1 MNENYIT
8 NVLDRPN
15 NAVGGNLAT
24 PKGCGPCSATEP
36 HGWSGHQ
43 LVFFFFFSLFSA
55 NIDQF

>member
-43 LVFFFFFSLFSA
+43 LVFFFFSRYFLLT
-55 NIDQF
+55 